1 MSIKFNTN
9 NFNPAFKARLEIV
22 SPTQNFPFSKKD
34 VDKMQYDFYRNTKES
49 YAKMT
54 VVHDEIPTMKPC
66 CSFRYEN
73 GAHKDYIDAYW
84 IKDFPKS
91 VKEYTERLIKIA
103 DVFAQREQII
113 RQIKDFNTNM
123 EQNTQE
129 QLKDVFGDKVSTR
142 MVDLYR

>member
-1 MSIKFNTN
+1 MVLTLHSKLVW
-9 NFNPAFKARLEIV
+9 RLCP
-22 SPTQNFPFSKKD
+22 PTQNFPFSKKD
-34 VDKMQYDFYRNTKES
+34 VEKMEYDFYRNTKES

-73 GAHKDYIDAYW
+73 GNHKDYISAYW
-84 IKDFPKS
+84 IKGFPKS
-91 VKEYTERLIKIA
+91 VKEYTERLVKIA
-103 DVFAQREQII
+103 DLFAHREQVIK
-113 RQIKDFNTNM
+113 QIKDLNNKM

-129 QLKDVFGDKVSTR
+129 QLKDVFGSTVSMG